1 MSTGSAGSPGPRCFR
16 PPAETTASRHG
27 GAVARWAHPL
37 GHSPTPCRI
46 RMIVTR
52 RAVIPMPIM
61 PAEAGTWKLFQQPS
75 VRRRPHHRPYRVTA
89 AEPRMPP
96 VAHPARTVSGGTRC
110 YNSATCRRLHL
121 AAFQER
127 TSMKAG
133 FIGVGNMGNP
143 MAANMIKAGHELTV
157 HDLRRDVRHQPAGTG
172 RPVVRHPRRAASP
185 ATTRCSRLCPC
196 PATSKPW

>member
-1 MSTGSAGSPGPRCFR
+1 MNAARCDEVDYIQFFGGGVGRFHLYRGGALSTGSAGSPGPRCFR

-75 VRRRPHHRPYRVTA
+75 VRRRPLP
-89 AEPRMPP
+89 
-96 VAHPARTVSGGTRC
+96 
-110 YNSATCRRLHL
+110 
-121 AAFQER
+121 
-127 TSMKAG
+127 
-133 FIGVGNMGNP
+133 
-143 MAANMIKAGHELTV
+143 
-157 HDLRRDVRHQPAGTG
+157 
-172 RPVVRHPRRAASP
+172 SP
-185 ATTRCSRLCPC
+185 I
-196 PATSKPW
+196 